1 MQGRTDRSGSVEK
14 QVGELCASCCVP
26 KFSAKSSERIYLQN
40 LYLLFLLTLILSQF
54 CSCTFAPVCSQA
66 SVLMIIHPA
75 LGVMQRMRDALDSS
89 SLSCVSQ
96 QRFGVCFAWWAG
108 WRGKGVC
115 SFAALLM
122 SSSQDT
128 VWFCAA
134 HSSCVVCAAPLP
146 ERSFP
151 GWAGDAPS

>member
-1 MQGRTDRSGSVEK
+1 MHPAVYQNSVPNLLQGFIYKTYIY
-14 QVGELCASCCVP
+14 
-26 KFSAKSSERIYLQN
+26 FS
-40 LYLLFLLTLILSQF
+40 LLTLILSQF

-108 WRGKGVC
+108 WRSKGVC

-128 VWFCAA
+128 VWFVLHPYQSAVFQA
-134 HSSCVVCAAPLP
+134 GQEMYLP
-146 ERSFP
+146 EL
-151 GWAGDAPS
+151 D